1 MDHIVLLICLFPVVF
16 MLHDFEE
23 IVMQQRWME
32 RNADELSRRFPV
44 LRKQIMQLRELSTT
58 GFAIAVAEEFII
70 ISGVSVYAVLSQ
82 HYFLWMA
89 LCLAFGIHLL
99 VHVGNSYC

>member
-1 MDHIVLLICLFPVVF
+1 MDHIVLLIYLFPIVF

-23 IVMQQRWME
+23 IIMQQRWME
-32 RNADELSRRFPV
+32 RNADELCRRFPV

-70 ISGVSVYAVLSQ
+70 ISGYSHFEYMRFHLAVSGEAQ
-82 HYFLWMA
+82 DI
-89 LCLAFGIHLL
+89 GQ
-99 VHVGNSYC
+99 

>member
-23 IVMQQRWME
+23 IIMQQRWME

-70 ISGVSVYAVLSQ
+70 NANQYLIP
-82 HYFLWMA
+82 
-89 LCLAFGIHLL
+89 
-99 VHVGNSYC
+99 

>member
-23 IVMQQRWME
+23 IIMQQRWME

-82 HYFLWMA
+82 HYFCGW
-89 LCLAFGIHLL
+89 LCSLHLAYICSCMW
-99 VHVGNSYC
+99 GNSYC